1 MGNPEE
7 YAQESKLGKADASS
21 TLPAYSAS
29 ADNQDQPPAYTPPSS
44 FSIGGQVLT
53 TPLVTI
59 EQLKAHL
66 SLLRAFKQLRS
77 VIDEGADPRI
87 PEYARAL
94 DPIPRWGWF
103 VNLAVDR

>member
-1 MGNPEE
+1 M
-7 YAQESKLGKADASS
+7 
-21 TLPAYSAS
+21 LPVHSAS
-29 ADNQDQPPAYTPPSS
+29 ADIQDTPPPIYKTPTS
-44 FSIGGQVLT
+44 FSIGGQVFT
-53 TPLVTI
+53 DPLVTI

-87 PEYARAL
+87 PVYARAL
-94 DPIPRWGWF
+94 DPVPRWGWF